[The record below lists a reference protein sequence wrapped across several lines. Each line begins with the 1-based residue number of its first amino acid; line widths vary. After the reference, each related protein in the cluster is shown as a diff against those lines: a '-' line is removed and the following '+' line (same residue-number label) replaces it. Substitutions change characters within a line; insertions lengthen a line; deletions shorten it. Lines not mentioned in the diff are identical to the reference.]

1 MSRLL
6 RAKIDVTKIIKSYLF
21 KGKKGTY
28 LDLTIWINDKPDQ
41 YGNDASIEQRVPK
54 GADKNYLGN
63 GKFFVAKS
71 DPLDV
76 NDQRPENPDDLPFN

>member
-6 RAKIDVTKIIKSYLF
+6 TAKIDVTKIIKAYLF

-28 LDLTIWINDKPDQ
+28 LDLTIWINDQPDQ

-54 GADKNYLGN
+54 GADKNYIGN
-63 GKFFVAKS
+63 GKFFQAK
-71 DPLDV
+71 PVQIDV
-76 NDQRPENPDDLPFN
+76 NDQKTEEESDLPF